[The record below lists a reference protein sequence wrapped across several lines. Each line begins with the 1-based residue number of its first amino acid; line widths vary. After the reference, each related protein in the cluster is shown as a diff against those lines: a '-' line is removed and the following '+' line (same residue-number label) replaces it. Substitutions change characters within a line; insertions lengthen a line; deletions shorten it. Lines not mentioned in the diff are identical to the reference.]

1 MSEIYCRPLGQYW
14 SITEVNLSHKVS
26 NIRIKNLYL
35 ETKILGLIFSR
46 MNISCLTAER
56 QVQTICLTFS
66 LLSMSGNEK

>member
-1 MSEIYCRPLGQYW
+1 MSEIYCRPLILYW

-35 ETKILGLIFSR
+35 ETKILGLIFNST
-46 MNISCLTAER
+46 NISCLTAES
-56 QVQTICLTFS
+56 QVQTICLPFS